1 MKIIELYGYSC
12 SGKSYMANEIKSKEN
27 LDINFSII
35 SKKNRFL
42 RFLIKLYYIFLIKYD
57 DLNFILNIHKEF
69 KFLKLKYKLK
79 NFFSFLY
86 LVGFIRNS
94 IKNKKSVIIDHGIFQ
109 CLFSCYI
116 FSVEN
121 NTNHRNISQN
131 LLKFFFNLP
140 INFDYKIICMQTNI
154 KTIKLRLE
162 KTKRNFQLTFLDQN
176 ESKINEAY
184 INLRKISKMIS
195 HECIDFKNI

>member
-12 SGKSYMANEIKSKEN
+12 SGKSYMANKIKSKEN
-27 LDINFSII
+27 LDIYFSII

-57 DLNFILNIHKEF
+57 DLNFILMIHKEF
-69 KFLKLKYKLK
+69 NFLKLKYRFK

-116 FSVEN
+116 FSKKN
-121 NTNHRNISQN
+121 NTNHKNISQN
-131 LLKFFFNLP
+131 ILKYFFELP
-140 INFDYKIICMQTNI
+140 INFDYKIICMQTDI
-154 KTIKLRLE
+154 KTIKLRLK
-162 KTKRNFQLTFLDQN
+162 KTKRDFQLTFLEHN
-176 ESKINEAY
+176 ESKINETY
-184 INLRKISKMIS
+184 VNLKKISKLIS
-195 HECIDFKNI
+195 YKPLKFKDM

>member
-12 SGKSYMANEIKSKEN
+12 SGKSYMANKIKSIEN
-27 LDINFSII
+27 LDNNFSTT
-35 SKKNRFL
+35 SKKNRVS
-42 RFLIKLYYIFLIKYD
+42 RFLIKLYYIFFIKHD

-86 LVGFIRNS
+86 LIGFIRNS
-94 IKNKKSVIIDHGIFQ
+94 IKKKKSVIIDHGIFQ

-116 FSVEN
+116 FSLEN

-131 LLKFFFNLP
+131 LLNFFFKLP
-140 INFDYKIICMQTNI
+140 INFDYKIICMQTDF
-154 KTIKLRLE
+154 KTIKFRLK
-162 KTKRNFQLTFLDQN
+162 KTKRSFQLTFLEQN
-176 ESKINEAY
+176 ESKIY
-184 INLRKISKMIS
+184 KTYTNLHKISKMIS
-195 HECIDFKNI
+195 HECIYFKNI